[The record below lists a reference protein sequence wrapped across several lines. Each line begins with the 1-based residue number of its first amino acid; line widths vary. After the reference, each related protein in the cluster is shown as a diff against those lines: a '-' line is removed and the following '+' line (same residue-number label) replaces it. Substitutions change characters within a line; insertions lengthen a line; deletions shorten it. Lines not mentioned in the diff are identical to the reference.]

1 MAVTSLIPLFMSVAL
16 LSKTALD
23 MTRSVSNRRR
33 EDRRVDTYHQPGWG
47 SRIQEYDDSED
58 FTDHQVRTLYI
69 TRSGSPHEE
78 SIGVRQS
85 ENLTVTERRNQTKFT
100 PFFIRSIW
108 QISTGK
114 KLRGSFFLYTRP
126 S

>member
-69 TRSGSPHEE
+69 
-78 SIGVRQS
+78 I
-85 ENLTVTERRNQTKFT
+85 LNQDHHM
-100 PFFIRSIW
+100 
-108 QISTGK
+108 K
-114 KLRGSFFLYTRP
+114 KVSMSSNSVFV
-126 S
+126 SQKI